1 MQGTLK
7 LRAALLAAP
16 MPGAFRAWLRA
27 PLDLKQGDEIE
38 VDLPHDDAGTVRAIG
53 RIVSLALHADG
64 KIWYEFVAES
74 AASLGSPG
82 DHPPGDESEISA
94 T

>member
-7 LRAALLAAP
+7 LRASLLAAP
-16 MPGAFRAWLRA
+16 MSGAFRAWLRA

-38 VDLPHDDAGTVRAIG
+38 VDLPHDGAGTVRAVG

-64 KIWYEFVAES
+64 RLWYEFAAES
-74 AASLGSPG
+74 AASIGSAAGPPAGGENAG
-82 DHPPGDESEISA
+82 D
-94 T
+94 